1 MTLER
6 TREYELVMILSPEA
20 TEAEARETVSWINAI
35 ISEGSGS
42 IAQQDNWGV
51 RRLAYPIQR
60 FVEGNYFFTRCS
72 MEAQAAVELNETLNS
87 SQDVLRHLVFRLDN
101 SELRA
106 MEKQAEREL
115 AARRETER
123 RERVAREREEARR
136 IADAQAAAAAQRAA
150 ESAES
155 AESAA
160 SPQDQQS
167 EQSEE
172 PSATPAPE
180 PVSNP
185 S

>member
-20 TEAEARETVSWINAI
+20 TEAEARETVSQINGI
-35 ISEGSGS
+35 ISNGSGG
-42 IAQQDNWGV
+42 IAHQENWGV

-60 FVEGNYFFTRCS
+60 FIEGNYFFTRCS
-72 MEAQAAVELNETLNS
+72 MEAQVAVELNETLNS
-87 SQDVLRHLVFRLDN
+87 SQDVLRHLVFRLDK

-106 MEKQAEREL
+106 MDRQAEREL

-136 IADAQAAAAAQRAA
+136 AAAAQRAA
-150 ESAES
+150 

-160 SPQDQQS
+160 QS
-167 EQSEE
+167 GQARQ
-172 PSATPAPE
+172 PSGPAPAAGAPAN
-180 PVSNP
+180 PVRP
-185 S
+185 PI

>member
-20 TEAEARETVSWINAI
+20 TEAEARETVSRINAI

-60 FVEGNYFFTRCS
+60 FVEGNYFFTRCT

-106 MEKQAEREL
+106 MDRQAEREL

-150 ESAES
+150 ESAAS
-155 AESAA
+155 SQAEQA
-160 SPQDQQS
+160 
-167 EQSEE
+167 EQ

>member
-20 TEAEARETVSWINAI
+20 TEAEARETVSRINEI
-35 ISEGSGS
+35 ISDGSGS

-87 SQDVLRHLVFRLDN
+87 SQDVLRHLVFRLHN

-106 MEKQAEREL
+106 MEKQAEREE
-115 AARRETER
+115 ATRRETER

-136 IADAQAAAAAQRAA
+136 TADAQAAAAAQRAA
-150 ESAES
+150 ESAAS
-155 AESAA
+155 SQAE
-160 SPQDQQS
+160 QS
-167 EQSEE
+167 EQPSE
-172 PSATPAPE
+172 TPAPE